1 MEQPDAAVLTAIG
14 IGAAFGVLV
23 ALSLA
28 ALLIRLIAWAV
39 DKYAVRRGAAAAAAV
54 QAASAREDPETLN
67 RARAAAV
74 AVTALIE
81 SKPNFGRDSDG
92 ADFGGRESDDGR

>member
-39 DKYAVRRGAAAAAAV
+39 DKYAVRRGATAAAV
-54 QAASAREDPETLN
+54 DAASAREDPETLN

-81 SKPNFGRDSDG
+81 SKPNRYTDSGGRDSD
-92 ADFGGRESDDGR
+92 DGR

>member
-39 DKYAVRRGAAAAAAV
+39 DKYAVRRGDATAAV
-54 QAASAREDPETLN
+54 DAASARQDPETLN

>member
-39 DKYAVRRGAAAAAAV
+39 DKYAVRRGATAATAAV
-54 QAASAREDPETLN
+54 DAASGRDDPETLN

-81 SKPNFGRDSDG
+81 SKPNRYTDSGGRDSD
-92 ADFGGRESDDGR
+92 DGR

>member
-39 DKYAVRRGAAAAAAV
+39 DKYAVRRRGAAAAV
-54 QAASAREDPETLN
+54 DAASARDDPETLN

-81 SKPNFGRDSDG
+81 SNPNRYADSGGRDSD
-92 ADFGGRESDDGR
+92 DGR

>member
-1 MEQPDAAVLTAIG
+1 MGQPDAAILTAIG

-28 ALLIRLIAWAV
+28 ALLIRFVAWAA
-39 DKYAVRRGAAAAAAV
+39 DKLAARRARRGGGDEPAESGA
-54 QAASAREDPETLN
+54 DPESAL

-74 AVTALIE
+74 AVVALIE
-81 SKPNFGRDSDG
+81 SQPNLRRDSDG
-92 ADFGGRESDDGR
+92 G

>member
-1 MEQPDAAVLTAIG
+1 MEQPDAVILTAIG

-28 ALLIRLIAWAV
+28 ALLIRLIAWAA
-39 DKYAVRRGAAAAAAV
+39 DKIADRRRGASVPVAAEAALA
-54 QAASAREDPETLN
+54 PETLN

-81 SKPNFGRDSDG
+81 SNPALYRDDSRGRDSDG
-92 ADFGGRESDDGR
+92 R

>member
-1 MEQPDAAVLTAIG
+1 MEQPDAVILTAIG

-28 ALLIRLIAWAV
+28 ALLIRLIAWAA
-39 DKYAVRRGAAAAAAV
+39 DKVADRRRGASAAV
-54 QAASAREDPETLN
+54 AADAALDPETLN

-81 SKPNFGRDSDG
+81 SKPALCRDSGGRDDSGGRGSDG
-92 ADFGGRESDDGR
+92 R

>member
-1 MEQPDAAVLTAIG
+1 MGQPDAAILTAIG

-28 ALLIRLIAWAV
+28 ALLIRLIAWAA
-39 DKYAVRRGAAAAAAV
+39 DKLAARRARRGGGEEPDESGA
-54 QAASAREDPETLN
+54 DPESAL

-74 AVTALIE
+74 AVAALIE
-81 SKPNFGRDSDG
+81 SKPNLRRDSDG
-92 ADFGGRESDDGR
+92 G

>member
-1 MEQPDAAVLTAIG
+1 MEQPDAAILTAIG

-28 ALLIRLIAWAV
+28 ALLIRLIAWAA
-39 DKYAVRRGAAAAAAV
+39 DKWAARRGAAAEVAA
-54 QAASAREDPETLN
+54 QEDREALN

-81 SKPNFGRDSDG
+81 SNPNLRRDSD
-92 ADFGGRESDDGR
+92 DG

>member
-1 MEQPDAAVLTAIG
+1 MEQPDAVILTAIG

-39 DKYAVRRGAAAAAAV
+39 DKIADRRRGAPPVAADAAL
-54 QAASAREDPETLN
+54 DPETLN

-81 SKPNFGRDSDG
+81 SKP
-92 ADFGGRESDDGR
+92 AGGIRTGDRARN

>member
-39 DKYAVRRGAAAAAAV
+39 DKYAVRRGGAATTTALE
-54 QAASAREDPETLN
+54 AASAREDPETLN

-81 SKPNFGRDSDG
+81 SKPNFRRDS
-92 ADFGGRESDDGR
+92 GGRESDDGR

>member
-39 DKYAVRRGAAAAAAV
+39 DKYAVRRGAAAAV
-54 QAASAREDPETLN
+54 DAASAREDPETLN

-81 SKPNFGRDSDG
+81 SNPNRYADSGGRDSD
-92 ADFGGRESDDGR
+92 DGR

>member
-1 MEQPDAAVLTAIG
+1 MRRAIRVEQPDAVVLTAIG

-28 ALLIRLIAWAV
+28 ALLIRLVAWAA
-39 DKYAVRRGAAAAAAV
+39 DKLASRR
-54 QAASAREDPETLN
+54 ASASVASADAVEREDAETLN

-74 AVTALIE
+74 AVAALIE
-81 SKPNFGRDSDG
+81 SNPNTRRDSDG
-92 ADFGGRESDDGR
+92 G

>member
-1 MEQPDAAVLTAIG
+1 MEQPDAVILTAIG

-28 ALLIRLIAWAV
+28 ALSIRLIAWAV
-39 DKYAVRRGAAAAAAV
+39 DKIADRRRGAPTV
-54 QAASAREDPETLN
+54 ETVETSDPETLN

-74 AVTALIE
+74 AVVALIE
-81 SKPNFGRDSDG
+81 SKPALYRDDSGGRDSDG
-92 ADFGGRESDDGR
+92 R

>member
-1 MEQPDAAVLTAIG
+1 MEQPDAVILTAIG

-28 ALLIRLIAWAV
+28 ALLIRLIAWAA
-39 DKYAVRRGAAAAAAV
+39 DKYAERRRGAPAV
-54 QAASAREDPETLN
+54 ETVAPLDPETLN

-81 SKPNFGRDSDG
+81 SQPALYRDDSGGRDDSD
-92 ADFGGRESDDGR
+92 

>member
-1 MEQPDAAVLTAIG
+1 MEQPDAVILTAIG

-28 ALLIRLIAWAV
+28 ALLIRLIAWAA
-39 DKYAVRRGAAAAAAV
+39 DKIADRRRGVSAVETVETAAAL
-54 QAASAREDPETLN
+54 DPETLN

-81 SKPNFGRDSDG
+81 SKP
-92 ADFGGRESDDGR
+92 AGGIRTGDRARN

>member
-1 MEQPDAAVLTAIG
+1 MEQPDAVILTAIG

-39 DKYAVRRGAAAAAAV
+39 DKLVARRRGVSAV
-54 QAASAREDPETLN
+54 ETVKTSDPETLN

-74 AVTALIE
+74 AVSALIE
-81 SKPNFGRDSDG
+81 SKPALYQDDSGGRDSDG
-92 ADFGGRESDDGR
+92 R

>member
-39 DKYAVRRGAAAAAAV
+39 DKYAVRRGGATAAAV
-54 QAASAREDPETLN
+54 EAASGRDDPETLN

-81 SKPNFGRDSDG
+81 SKPNRYTDS
-92 ADFGGRESDDGR
+92 GGRESDDGR

>member
-1 MEQPDAAVLTAIG
+1 MEQPDAAILTAIG

-28 ALLIRLIAWAV
+28 ALLIRLVAWAA
-39 DKYAVRRGAAAAAAV
+39 DKWAARRGAAAEEAARAD
-54 QAASAREDPETLN
+54 AETLN

-74 AVTALIE
+74 AVAALIE
-81 SKPNFGRDSDG
+81 SNPNPDRDSDG
-92 ADFGGRESDDGR
+92 G

>member
-1 MEQPDAAVLTAIG
+1 MGQPDAAILTAIG

-28 ALLIRLIAWAV
+28 ALLIRLIAWAA
-39 DKYAVRRGAAAAAAV
+39 DKLAARRARRRGGEESAESGADPAV
-54 QAASAREDPETLN
+54 AL

-74 AVTALIE
+74 AVVALIE
-81 SKPNFGRDSDG
+81 SQPNLRRDSDG
-92 ADFGGRESDDGR
+92 G

>member
-1 MEQPDAAVLTAIG
+1 MEQPDAAILTAIG

-28 ALLIRLIAWAV
+28 ALLIRLVAWAA
-39 DKYAVRRGAAAAAAV
+39 DKYAARRGAAAESA
-54 QAASAREDPETLN
+54 AREDAETLS

-81 SKPNFGRDSDG
+81 SNPSSRRDSD
-92 ADFGGRESDDGR
+92 DGLG

>member
-1 MEQPDAAVLTAIG
+1 MEQPDAAILTAIG

-28 ALLIRLIAWAV
+28 ALLIRLIAWAA
-39 DKYAVRRGAAAAAAV
+39 DKYAARRGAAAESA
-54 QAASAREDPETLN
+54 AREDADALR

-81 SKPNFGRDSDG
+81 SNPDFRRDSD
-92 ADFGGRESDDGR
+92 DGLG

>member
-1 MEQPDAAVLTAIG
+1 MEQPDAAILTAIG

-28 ALLIRLIAWAV
+28 ALLIRLIAWAA
-39 DKYAVRRGAAAAAAV
+39 DKYAERRRGAAPAV
-54 QAASAREDPETLN
+54 ETVAPLDPETLN

-81 SKPNFGRDSDG
+81 SQPALRQDDSGGRDDSD
-92 ADFGGRESDDGR
+92 

>member
-1 MEQPDAAVLTAIG
+1 MEQPDAVILTAIG

-39 DKYAVRRGAAAAAAV
+39 DKLVARRRGASAV
-54 QAASAREDPETLN
+54 ETVDTSDPETLN

-74 AVTALIE
+74 AVVALIE
-81 SKPNFGRDSDG
+81 SKPTLYRNPDGRDSDG
-92 ADFGGRESDDGR
+92 R

>member
-1 MEQPDAAVLTAIG
+1 MGQPDAVVLTAIG

-28 ALLIRLIAWAV
+28 ALLIRLVAWAA
-39 DKYAVRRGAAAAAAV
+39 DKFAERRAGRRGGGGDDESAETGAEADPAA
-54 QAASAREDPETLN
+54 LL

-81 SKPNFGRDSDG
+81 SNPNFRRDSD
-92 ADFGGRESDDGR
+92 DGLG